1 MRVIK
6 VFIDSTGWYVLVQR
20 EHEHHEA
27 AKEYFQQIIDSRT
40 RLYTNITE
48 ITLAISKIKQDCDLS
63 VATDF
68 SKLIDQSVLST
79 NLNVSWLTRRLH
91 RAALKQFFSIKDSQI
106 EIRHCLI
113 FEEVKKKKI
122 NIIFSFDDAL
132 KSFGIP
138 LMPQA

>member
-6 VFIDSTGWYVLVQR
+6 VFIDSSGWYALLQR

-27 AKEYFQQIIDSRT
+27 AKEYFQQILDSRT

-48 ITLAISKIKQDCDLS
+48 ISSAIFKIKQNCGLS

-79 NLNVSWLTRRLH
+79 NLNVSWLTRRIH
-91 RAALKQFFSIKDSQI
+91 RSALKQFFSIKDTQI

-122 NIIFSFDDAL
+122 NIIFSFDDTL

>member
-1 MRVIK
+1 VRVIK
-6 VFIDSTGWYVLVQR
+6 VFIDSTAWYALVQKK
-20 EHEHHEA
+20 HEYHEE

-40 RLYTNITE
+40 RPYTNITE
-48 ITLAISKIKQDCDLS
+48 ITSAISMIKQNCGLS

-79 NLNVSWLTRRLH
+79 NLNVSWLTRRHH
-91 RAALKQFFSIKDSQI
+91 RAALKQFFSIKEAGI

-122 NIIFSFDDAL
+122 NIIFSFDDTL

>member
-6 VFIDSTGWYVLVQR
+6 VFIDSSAWYSLVQAD
-20 EHEHHEA
+20 HDHHEA
-27 AKEYFQQIIDSRT
+27 AKEYFQQILDSRT
-40 RLYTNITE
+40 TLYTNITE
-48 ITLAISKIKQDCDLS
+48 ITSAISKIKQNCGLN
-63 VATDF
+63 VATEF
-68 SKLIDQSVLST
+68 SKLIDQSILST

-91 RAALKQFFSIKDSQI
+91 RAALKQFFSIKNPQI

-113 FEEVKKKKI
+113 FEEIKKKKI
-122 NIIFSFDDAL
+122 NIIFSFDNAL

>member
-1 MRVIK
+1 VRVIK
-6 VFIDSTGWYVLVQR
+6 VFIDSSGWYALVQK
-20 EHEHHEA
+20 EHVHHEA
-27 AKEYFQQIIDSRT
+27 AKEYFQQILDT
-40 RLYTNITE
+40 KVRLYSNIGE
-48 ITLAISKIKQDCDLS
+48 ITLAIFKIKQNCGLS

-68 SKLIDQSVLST
+68 SKLIDQSILST
-79 NLNVSWLTRRLH
+79 NLNVSWLTRRNH
-91 RAALKQFFSIKDSQI
+91 RAALKQFFSIKEANI
-106 EIRHCLI
+106 EIRHCSI